1 MNKLLMYTIVTAFA
15 VLTLGGCADQLV
27 TKSETVMDSIE
38 TVGSSIWSLATD
50 WIPGIEQTEVEVE
63 VSELEVVDS
72 IGMTEEG
79 VNTP

>member
-27 TKSETVMDSIE
+27 TKSETVVSKIE
-38 TVGSSIWSLATD
+38 DLGSSIWSLTTD
-50 WIPGIEQTEVEVE
+50 WVSDIEQTEVE
-63 VSELEVVDS
+63 VSELEVVDL
-72 IGMTEEG
+72 IGATEEG